1 MPKPHIATFVIHL
14 QIVSLAL
21 MDVRLFLAEYLP
33 YLLLGA
39 CGLFLLFQL
48 YYILFVYSKLARHR
62 LKNNPSPK
70 SPPVSVIIC
79 ARNEE
84 ENLRNYLPAI
94 LEQDYPEFEV
104 ILVDD
109 YSEDD
114 TKWLLKEFCETHD
127 NLRVIEIAEHIRL
140 KHGKKFAVSLG
151 VKGAKYE
158 HLVFTDADCQPESD
172 QWLRKMAASF
182 EDDKKIV
189 LGYSPYFKSGG
200 LLGLL
205 IQFETYHTAMSY
217 LSYALKGNAYM
228 GVGRNMAYTKSL
240 FFAGKGFAA
249 HMHIPSGDDDLFVN
263 QNATPD
269 NTTICIDPEAQVWS
283 NPKPTFNA
291 YYRQKTRHAG
301 ASKVYKPRH
310 RRMLAR
316 QLVSAILFY
325 LLCIVTVSAIPET
338 WPYVLGMYGVRL
350 IAQLIVYYPIMRK
363 LQVKRLIWW
372 LPLLDIF
379 YYFYICINGFFALFK
394 SDVQWK

>member
-1 MPKPHIATFVIHL
+1 
-14 QIVSLAL
+14 
-21 MDVRLFLAEYLP
+21 MDVNLLLDQYLP

-48 YYILFVYSKLARHR
+48 YYILFVYSKLARYR
-62 LKNNPSPK
+62 SKTEAKEPL
-70 SPPVSVIIC
+70 PPVSVIIC

-94 LEQDYPEFEV
+94 LSQDYPEFEV
-104 ILVDD
+104 ILVNDF
-109 YSEDD
+109 SEDD
-114 TKWLLKEFCETHD
+114 TKWLLKELTETHT

-158 HLVFTDADCQPESD
+158 HLVFTDADCQPQSD
-172 QWLRKMAASF
+172 QWLKKMATSF
-182 EDDKKIV
+182 GGDKQIV
-189 LGYSPYFKSGG
+189 LGYSPYFKSLG

-263 QNATPD
+263 QNATRV
-269 NTTICIDPEAQVWS
+269 NTAICIDRDAHIWS
-283 NPKPTFNA
+283 KPKDTFNT

-301 ASKVYKPRH
+301 ASKAYKPKHRH
-310 RRMLAR
+310 MLAR
-316 QLVSAILFY
+316 QLVSAVLFY
-325 LLCIVTVSAIPET
+325 LLAVVTVCIFPAT
-338 WPYVLGMYGVRL
+338 WPYVVGMYALRL
-350 IAQLIVYYPIMRK
+350 VTQILVYFPIMKK
-363 LQVKRLIWW
+363 LQVKHLIWW
-372 LPLLDIF
+372 LPFLDIL
-379 YYFYICINGFFALFK
+379 YYFYICTNGFFALFK
-394 SDVQWK
+394 KDIQWK